1 MGIKGW
7 KRLKIIPQ
15 GNVEMVLSGMK
26 YAVSPLSFTTSLKY
40 TMQLEWLISIPSPNS
55 SMSLS
60 STPFFPW
67 FKVQEMTN

>member
-1 MGIKGW
+1 MDIKGW
-7 KRLKIIPQ
+7 KRLKIISQ
-15 GNVEMVLSGMK
+15 GNVEIVLSGMK
-26 YAVSPLSFTTSLKY
+26 YAVSSLSFTTSLKY

-60 STPFFPW
+60 STPFFLW